1 MPLGGCH
8 IVSFHERVKMAN
20 DERTIPLKELV
31 PFDVFQQIFE
41 KMMENIDSRMEEG
54 DDPWLPGPYDDDM
67 E

>member
-1 MPLGGCH
+1 
-8 IVSFHERVKMAN
+8 MAN
-20 DERTIPLKELV
+20 DERTIPLKDLV

-41 KMMENIDSRMEEG
+41 NMMENIDSRMEEG